1 MNSFL
6 ANSEKYCEIS
16 AKELSQFN
24 GCSIPDWMPK
34 DLVNTHGE
42 NMLDSL
48 SSHMWGSKKPSKE
61 NYAQIFETDC
71 NKHDICYG
79 CVSFF
84 TTFELYQTHNSYHRK
99 NIAQCSLFCLNT
111 STFFYI
117 SRDLITT

>member
-1 MNSFL
+1 MTQQTIYDFQIYSFT
-6 ANSEKYCEIS
+6 ANSEKYCEIR

-42 NMLDSL
+42 NMIDSL

-84 TTFELYQTHNSYHRK
+84 CNICIKSKIQFC
-99 NIAQCSLFCLNT
+99 IAQCSLYLFE
-111 STFFYI
+111 
-117 SRDLITT
+117 

>member
-1 MNSFL
+1 MYSFI
-6 ANSEKYCEIS
+6 ANSEKYCEIR

-42 NMLDSL
+42 NMIDSL

-84 TTFELYQTHNSYHRK
+84 C
-99 NIAQCSLFCLNT
+99 NICIILEIQFLQRSVH
-111 STFFYI
+111 FFV
-117 SRDLITT
+117 

>member
-1 MNSFL
+1 
-6 ANSEKYCEIS
+6 
-16 AKELSQFN
+16 
-24 GCSIPDWMPK
+24 MPK

-48 SSHMWGSKKPSKE
+48 SSHMWGNKKPSKE

-84 TTFELYQTHNSYHRK
+84 YICIISKIQLLSY
-99 NIAQCSLFCLNT
+99 NVTIAQYSLFYLDSNT
-111 STFFYI
+111 FLYI